1 MANPNISE
9 IITTT
14 YKNRDKSV
22 ADNALDNVALLRHMK
37 DNNKIRKVSGGH
49 KLNQPL
55 AYAENGTVSWY
66 SGYEILD
73 NSPQDVLTSAEYE
86 WKQLIGAV
94 GMSGL
99 DQIKNDGKEA
109 FLDLLEQRIENL
121 DTTLMNKLEEGL
133 FADGTGNDGKEIGG
147 LQSIVA
153 DAGTGTVGGIDSST
167 YTFWRN
173 VTYDATTDGGGVASA
188 SNIQGYMNA
197 VYMQLVRGADSPDL
211 LIGDN
216 NYWGFYHD
224 SLTEIQRITGRDTK
238 LGSQG
243 FKTIE
248 YKGVPFVLGGG
259 KGGACPSNHIYFL
272 NTKYLFLKVKNDRFF
287 DPIGSD
293 REPTNQDAFVKY
305 IGFAGNMTCSN
316 RSLQGV
322 LKD

>member
-22 ADNALDNVALLRHMK
+22 ADNALDNVALLRHLK

-55 AYAENGTVSWY
+55 AYAENGTVNWY

-73 NSPQDVLTSAEYE
+73 NSPQDVLTSAEYD

-99 DQIKNDGKEA
+99 EQIQNAGKEA
-109 FLDLLEQRIENL
+109 FIDLLEQRIENL
-121 DTTLMNKLEEGL
+121 DTTLMNTLEAGL

-147 LQSIVA
+147 LQAIVA
-153 DAGTGTVGGIDSST
+153 DSGTGTVGAIDSST
-167 YTFWRN
+167 YTFWQN
-173 VTYDATTDGGGVASA
+173 KVYDASSDGGAALDKTNVQA
-188 SNIQGYMNA
+188 YMNA
-197 VYMQLVRGADSPDL
+197 LYVQLVRGADAPDL
-211 LIGDN
+211 LVGDN
-216 NYWGFYHD
+216 NYWSAYHN

-238 LGSQG
+238 LGKLG
-243 FKTIE
+243 FKTLE
-248 YKGVPFVLGGG
+248 YMGAPFVLGGG
-259 KGGACPSNHIYFL
+259 KGGACPTDHIYML

-322 LKD
+322 IKA